1 MYMLSNLSLDY
12 VIYLFERFMKIIDAD
27 PERDTERDRDRQ
39 TDREIER
46 EKETE
51 RDREGVE
58 GRGRGNDYCHFSDV
72 YYVNIQPSCSR
83 TKMEYFNIKIR
94 LLIRET

>member
-27 PERDTERDRDRQ
+27 PKRHRERHRQ
-39 TDREIER
+39 TDR

-51 RDREGVE
+51 RDRE
-58 GRGRGNDYCHFSDV
+58 
-72 YYVNIQPSCSR
+72 
-83 TKMEYFNIKIR
+83 
-94 LLIRET
+94 RE